1 MSDPQPK
8 AKVLPLR
15 TQSAPMPAEPI
26 GHRVGRTLLENLSSL
41 YIIAVCLTNSR
52 DLAEDLAQETVAPSQ
67 SQLARCGPHA
77 PAGPSRLVNLLS

>member
-26 GHRVGRTLLENLSSL
+26 GHRGGRTLLENLSSL
-41 YIIAVCLTNSR
+41 YTTAVRLINSR
-52 DLAEDLAQETVAPSQ
+52 DLAEDLVQETVAS
-67 SQLARCGPHA
+67 S
-77 PAGPSRLVNLLS
+77 